1 MSIIVC
7 PLIRSLRL
15 SPVMAPG
22 LPRARPAIERIAI
35 ERIALGAADRDATPG
50 PPPSPSAMSPGTDTD
65 GAEASRIGK
74 TPG

>member
-7 PLIRSLRL
+7 PLIRSLQM
-15 SPVMAPG
+15 SPVMVPR
-22 LPRARPAIERIAI
+22 LPRARPAI

-50 PPPSPSAMSPGTDTD
+50 PPPSPSAMSPGTDA
-65 GAEASRIGK
+65 AEASRIGK